1 MPNSFLNMWKYM
13 GFLKPISKEKQAN
26 SVQSSYKAITNKLMS
41 EKYDTW

>member
-1 MPNSFLNMWKYM
+1 M